1 MTAAHMN
8 RSILLVEDDLI
19 TREVLTTQLRALGW
33 EPVVAASLGE
43 ASRCLAGPDRFLA
56 ALVDLE
62 LPDGSG
68 LDLPSRHA
76 AQIGQMIA
84 SSAEWTPR
92 KRDQALRAGFSAT
105 IAKPCARED
114 LEQAL
119 GRPEQHPSM
128 DADEPGHDSEAPIFD
143 DVAAER
149 ALGNP
154 AAVEALRALLVDEL
168 PVYRDR
174 LRMHLAE
181 ADQVALSA
189 LLHRLLSAAGFTGAA
204 ALREAVVAVQ
214 AQASPSRVGRVL
226 SEIDRC
232 LLTLP
237 RSRPR

>member
-1 MTAAHMN
+1 MN

-19 TREVLTTQLRALGW
+19 TREVLSTQLRALGW
-33 EPVVAASLGE
+33 EPVVAANLGD

-56 ALVDLE
+56 ALIDLE

-68 LDLPSRHA
+68 LDLPARHA
-76 AQIGQMIA
+76 AQIGHMVA

-105 IAKPCARED
+105 MAKPCSRED

-119 GRPEQHPSM
+119 GRPEQQPNQ
-128 DADEPGHDSEAPIFD
+128 DPDEPGLDSAAPIFD

-149 ALGNP
+149 ALGNT

-204 ALREAVVAVQ
+204 ALHEAVLAVQ

-226 SEIDRC
+226 TEIDRC

-237 RSRPR
+237 RARTRSR